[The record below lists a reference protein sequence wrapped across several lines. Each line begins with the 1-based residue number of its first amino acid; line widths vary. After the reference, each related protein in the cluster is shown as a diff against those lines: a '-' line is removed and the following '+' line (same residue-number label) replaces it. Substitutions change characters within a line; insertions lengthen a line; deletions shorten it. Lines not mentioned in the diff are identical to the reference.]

1 MQPAPTERSCF
12 LQTVLGGFLLAVFLA
27 GTAGCTDTAG
37 STQGYSPFGSVDTIA
52 ASEAPRDSILALLS
66 RMNRAAF
73 DSAFAHL
80 DDYAFTRRV
89 RTEQLDTTGT
99 PTASRTLTIRYPP
112 GSEPGSVQAADSS
125 GSFRRGGAL
134 SSIAPAN
141 RRSSRPENLVDQ
153 SLEDQ
158 PAYLAPRTREAYRY
172 ALRQDALRD
181 GTPVYIIEAKAR
193 SWGQGAEQGIRY
205 ARLTIDRESLELV
218 GLTSARASR
227 ILLFRE
233 DSLVKIR
240 MQRAPG
246 GGADWLP
253 DSTRFRAEV
262 DVPLRSP
269 RQFRTVSKYFDY
281 EAR

>member
-12 LQTVLGGFLLAVFLA
+12 LQMVLGGFLLAASLV
-27 GTAGCTDTAG
+27 GTTGCTDTAG
-37 STQGYSPFGSVDTIA
+37 SAEGYSPFGSVDTIVT
-52 ASEAPRDSILALLS
+52 SEAPRDSILALLS
-66 RMNRAAF
+66 RMNRVAF
-73 DSAFAHL
+73 DSAFVRI
-80 DDYAFTRRV
+80 DEYAFTRRV
-89 RTEQLDTTGT
+89 RTEQLDTTGAT
-99 PTASRTLTIRYPP
+99 TATRTLTVRYPP
-112 GSEPGSVQAADSS
+112 GDAPGSIRAADSS
-125 GSFRRGGAL
+125 GSFRRGGTLA
-134 SSIAPAN
+134 SIAPTH
-141 RRSSRPENLVDQ
+141 RPSSRPANLAAQ
-153 SLEDQ
+153 SLDDR

-172 ALRQDALRD
+172 ALRRDALRD

-233 DSLVKIR
+233 HSLVTIR
-240 MQRAPG
+240 LQRAPG
-246 GGADWLP
+246 HPATWVP
-253 DSTRFRAEV
+253 NTTYFRAEV

-269 RQFRTVSKYFDY
+269 RQFRTASSYFDY